1 MIRLSRRA
9 VVASV
14 AACAVVGAG
23 VLTAT
28 SSAGE
33 ARYRAVAA
41 TTGDVSRTATY
52 DGTIAASKRSD
63 LAFAT
68 AGTVGTVRVGV
79 GDEVEAGDVLARLDA
94 QDLRAAV
101 TRAKADLADAE
112 AYLDDVRDGQIDT
125 VTRSLGG
132 ADASGAAATGTG
144 SVTSALYTGA
154 ATTTFASSTDTDR
167 SLTDLTTQQDAVT
180 SAQTEATTAITAAKE
195 ALAAQREACEEDPE
209 ASGITQACT
218 DTLAAVQDAQDV
230 VAQRQETL
238 QTALETLS
246 ATLAKAIAELGEEPE
261 DTDTTEQPRTDASP
275 PTAAPKTKTEPKR
288 STPSAPKASAPKAS
302 TPDASGGGSGTTATA
317 ADLASAQAEVDTAE
331 AALASARADLEAST
345 ITAPFDGTVAAVDVA
360 AGDSVAAADRAVVL
374 IGDGDTTATLSVPV
388 DDLGEVE
395 VDQAATVTT
404 ASGAT
409 AAGRV
414 SAIGLAPES
423 SDDES
428 ASTTYRV
435 TVRLDGDVAA
445 PEGSAASVALV
456 TGTASGVVTVPTS
469 AVTRRTA
476 TSGTVQVLGDD
487 GEVTRTQVT
496 LGPVSGTAV
505 AVTEGLEAGARVVLA
520 DLDAALPSSGSSDVR
535 SITGG
540 GRGRVPSGGG
550 AMPGGPPS
558 S

>member
-9 VVASV
+9 VVATV

-23 VLTAT
+23 VVTAT

-33 ARYRAVAA
+33 PRYRSVAA
-41 TTGDVSRTATY
+41 VTGDVSRTATY

-63 LAFAT
+63 LAFST
-68 AGTVGTVRVGV
+68 AGTVKRARVSV
-79 GDEVEAGDVLARLDA
+79 GDEVEAGDVLVTLDA

-112 AYLDDVRDGQIDT
+112 AYLDDVRDGRVDT

-132 ADASGAAATGTG
+132 ADATGAAATGTG
-144 SVTSALYTGA
+144 VVTSALHTGTV
-154 ATTTFASSTDTDR
+154 TTTFASSTD
-167 SLTDLTTQQDAVT
+167 SALADLTTQQDAVT
-180 SAQTEATTAITAAKE
+180 SAQTEATTAIAAAKD
-195 ALAAQREACEEDPE
+195 ALAAQREACEED
-209 ASGITQACT
+209 ADANAVAQACT
-218 DTLAAVQDAQDV
+218 DALTAAQDAQDV
-230 VAQRQETL
+230 VAQRQEAL

-246 ATLAKAIAELGEEPE
+246 TTLAKAVANLGEEPE
-261 DTDTTEQPRTDASP
+261 DTDSTEQPRTDADASP
-275 PTAAPKTKTEPKR
+275 PTTAPKTKQAPNTAPER
-288 STPSAPKASAPKAS
+288 STPSAPKASTPEAS
-302 TPDASGGGSGTTATA
+302 GGSGTAATA
-317 ADLASAQAEVDTAE
+317 ADLASAQADVDTAE

-345 ITAPFDGTVAAVDVA
+345 ITAPFDGTVAAVDVS
-360 AGDSVAAADRAVVL
+360 AGDAVAAADRAVVL
-374 IGDGDTTATLSVPV
+374 IGAGDTTATLSVPV

-395 VDQAATVTT
+395 VDQSATVTT

-414 SAIGLAPES
+414 SAIGLSPES
-423 SDDES
+423 SDTES
-428 ASTTYRV
+428 ATTTYRV
-435 TVRLDGDVAA
+435 TVRLDDDVAA

-476 TSGTVQVLGDD
+476 SAGFVQVLGDD
-487 GEVTRTQVT
+487 GEAARTAVT
-496 LGPVSGTAV
+496 LGPVGATTV
-505 AVTEGLEAGARVVLA
+505 AVTEGLEAGDRVVLA
-520 DLDAALPSSGSSDVR
+520 DLDAALPSSGSGDVR

-540 GRGRVPSGGG
+540 GRGRTPGADGG
-550 AMPGGPPS
+550 MPGGPPS